1 MYDVIIIGAGVTGSY
16 AAGELARLGYRV
28 CVLEKQQQP
37 GLKTSCTG
45 IISHECLEMLQVDR
59 NLIQNEVRSARI
71 FAPSGKCLRVE
82 REDTQ
87 AYVLDRP
94 GLDRLMASKAQQNKV
109 EFHYATPVTT
119 IRRENQIVEVEAT
132 ALKAEKV
139 LFRARSVIIACGASG
154 SLTQSAG
161 LGRIREF
168 AHGAQAQVECADV
181 AEIEIYSGTATA
193 PGFFSWL
200 VPADGTQ
207 GKAGLLCRGNSRPY
221 ITAFLDRLLKLHRI
235 TAITSDIRY
244 GTIPLKPLSRTYA
257 DRLLVIG
264 DAAGQV
270 KPTSGGGI
278 YFGILCARQAV
289 LTLDECLK
297 NGELSSDRLQIYQKR
312 WHKILKR
319 ELSIDY
325 WAHRFYQ
332 GLNDKQI
339 EHIFNIIVR
348 HGIHES
354 LLTSPDI
361 TFDWHSLVILDA
373 IRHRSLQR
381 SLEKLKAAPLRFLDA
396 RIRPPQVNA

>member
-1 MYDVIIIGAGVTGSY
+1 MYDVIIIGAGITGSY
-16 AAGELARLGYRV
+16 TAGELSRLGYQV
-28 CVLEKQQQP
+28 GVLEKQPQP

-45 IISHECLEMLQVDR
+45 IISHECMKTLQVDR
-59 NLIQNEVRSARI
+59 SLIQYEARSARI
-71 FAPSGKCLRVE
+71 FAPSGKYFRVE
-82 REDTQ
+82 REDAQ

-94 GLDRLMASKAQQNKV
+94 GLDRLVAHKAQQKGV
-109 EFHYATPVTT
+109 EFHFATPVTA
-119 IRRENQIVEVEAT
+119 IRRENQFMEVEVT
-132 ALKAEKV
+132 ALNAEKV
-139 LFRARSVIIACGASG
+139 LFRARCVIIACGAAG
-154 SLTQSAG
+154 SLAQSAG

-168 AHGAQAQVECADV
+168 AHGAQAQVECTDV
-181 AEIEIYSGTATA
+181 AEVEIFSGSTIA
-193 PGFFSWL
+193 PGFFAWL
-200 VPADGTQ
+200 VPAGGTQ
-207 GKAGLLCRGNSRPY
+207 GKAGLLCRGNPRPY
-221 ITAFLDRLLKLHRI
+221 LTALLNRLLKQHRI
-235 TAITSDIRY
+235 TSIASDISY
-244 GTIPLKPLSRTYA
+244 GSIPLKPLARTYA

-297 NGELSSDRLQIYQKR
+297 KDQLSSDRLLLYQKR

-319 ELSIDY
+319 ELRIDY

-332 GLNDKQI
+332 RLDDKQI
-339 EHIFNIIVR
+339 EHIFNIIVK

-381 SLEKLKAAPLRFLDA
+381 SLEKLKAAPLRLLGA
-396 RIRPPQVNA
+396 RIRP